1 MIEKVLLILLGICL
15 AIAFYV
21 ISLYYA
27 YQMGWNDH
35 KAKVESEAAQIII
48 DSREDVIVADKEAE
62 KAEQNVKDD
71 ITCATVLGFDLRKCL

>member
-1 MIEKVLLILLGICL
+1 MIEKALMILLGICL

-35 KAKVESEAAQIII
+35 KAKIESEATQIII
-48 DSREDVIVADKEAE
+48 DSRDDVLVADKEAQ
-62 KAEQNVKDD
+62 KAEQNVKED
-71 ITCATVLGFDLRKCL
+71 ITCSTILNFDLHKCL